1 MGKWADGQVNVW
13 VLGGSIDGCVGG
25 GRTSSIG

>member
-1 MGKWADGQVNVW
+1 MGGPIGKWVDRQVNGW

-25 GRTSSIG
+25 CMH